1 MEMKLPRSTLSV
13 VEAAEILGIG
23 RNSAYEAAGRGEI
36 PVIRIGRL
44 LRVPRAALER
54 MLDEAGQHKPVAVTA
69 RGGPVEAA

>member
-1 MEMKLPRSTLSV
+1 MKINPNTSTLSI
-13 VEAAEILGIG
+13 VEAAEVLGIG

-54 MLDEAGQHKPVAVTA
+54 MLAEPGEHKPVAVTA
-69 RGGPVEAA
+69 RGGPIKAA